1 MNKCR
6 YYDTCPNVSGWC
18 NSSTALN
25 KCVTGLNW
33 LVAEQ
38 CSDNAAL
45 EAENTKLKEEVAK
58 LKRHIHIDTEETDKI
73 CITCGDNNKIYAKE

>member
-6 YYDTCPNVSGWC
+6 YYDTCPNASGWR
-18 NSSTALN
+18 NSSTTLN
-25 KCVTGLNW
+25 KCVTGLNR

-58 LKRHIHIDTEETDKI
+58 LKRHIHIDT
-73 CITCGDNNKIYAKE
+73 

>member
-6 YYDTCPNVSGWC
+6 YYDTCPHATGWC
-18 NSSTALN
+18 NLSTALN

-38 CSDNAAL
+38 CSDNAVL

-58 LKRHIHIDTEETDKI
+58 LKRHIHIDP
-73 CITCGDNNKIYAKE
+73 

>member
-6 YYDTCPNVSGWC
+6 YYDTCPNASGWC

-38 CSDNAAL
+38 CIDSAAL

-58 LKRHIHIDTEETDKI
+58 LKRHIHIDPEEADKI
-73 CITCGDNNKIYAKE
+73 GIKIYTKE

>member
-6 YYDTCPNVSGWC
+6 YYDTCPNASGWC
-18 NSSTALN
+18 NSRTALN

-38 CSDNAAL
+38 CSDNAVL

-58 LKRHIHIDTEETDKI
+58 LKRHIHIDT
-73 CITCGDNNKIYAKE
+73 

>member
-6 YYDTCPNVSGWC
+6 YYDTCPNASGWC

-25 KCVTGLNW
+25 KCVKGLNW

-58 LKRHIHIDTEETDKI
+58 LKRHIHIDT
-73 CITCGDNNKIYAKE
+73 

>member
-6 YYDTCPNVSGWC
+6 YYDTCPNASGWC
-18 NSSTALN
+18 NSRTALN

-38 CSDNAAL
+38 CSDNAVL

-58 LKRHIHIDTEETDKI
+58 LKRHIHIDP
-73 CITCGDNNKIYAKE
+73 

>member
-6 YYDTCPNVSGWC
+6 YYDTCPNASGWC
-18 NSSTALN
+18 NSRTALN
-25 KCVTGLNW
+25 KCVKGLNW

-45 EAENTKLKEEVAK
+45 EIEKKKKKKEVAK
-58 LKRHIHIDTEETDKI
+58 LKRHIHIDT
-73 CITCGDNNKIYAKE
+73 

>member
-6 YYDTCPNVSGWC
+6 YYDTCPHASGWC
-18 NSSTALN
+18 NLSTALN
-25 KCVTGLNW
+25 KCATALNW

-58 LKRHIHIDTEETDKI
+58 LKRHIHIDPEEDD
-73 CITCGDNNKIYAKE
+73 ITKIYTKE